1 MGVFFLFVIKM
12 GSKSKKDRK
21 SKEKKDKKRKRSS
34 STVDSS
40 SEPSAKKQKL
50 NNNSTNQNEVD
61 QYREKNQITIE
72 LGSSTKED
80 IAPVLSFDKLK
91 EDFPDT
97 SSLIDAFCK
106 TFTSPTPIQAQ
117 CWPIGLSGRDLIG
130 IAETGSGKTLAF
142 MLPGIVKT
150 ITENSSKPR
159 KRQPSILVLSP
170 TRELAMQSDIVCND
184 GGMDRKLQN
193 QKLKQGAQVVV
204 ATPGRLISL
213 VENNECDLS
222 RVHYLVLDEA
232 DRMLDM
238 GFEPDI
244 KKIMSFLPK

>member
-1 MGVFFLFVIKM
+1 MKYLSTSFFF
-12 GSKSKKDRK
+12 
-21 SKEKKDKKRKRSS
+21 
-34 STVDSS
+34 
-40 SEPSAKKQKL
+40 
-50 NNNSTNQNEVD
+50 N
-61 QYREKNQITIE
+61 
-72 LGSSTKED
+72 
-80 IAPVLSFDKLK
+80 F
-91 EDFPDT
+91 
-97 SSLIDAFCK
+97 
-106 TFTSPTPIQAQ
+106 
-117 CWPIGLSGRDLIG
+117 RDLIG

-184 GGMDRKLQN
+184 VSSETGIYSVCIAGGMDRKLQN

-238 GFEPDI
+238 GFEPYVYY
-244 KKIMSFLPK
+244 